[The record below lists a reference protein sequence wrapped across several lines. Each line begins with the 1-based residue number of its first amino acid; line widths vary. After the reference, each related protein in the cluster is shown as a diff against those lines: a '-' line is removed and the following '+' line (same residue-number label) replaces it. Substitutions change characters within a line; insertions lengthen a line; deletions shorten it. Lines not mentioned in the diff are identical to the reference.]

1 MPDTSASPRGPVAST
16 LDDRAV
22 VGRVLAGDREAY
34 RLLVERHQRRIRA
47 ALWRLTGNTDEAEEL
62 TQAAF
67 CRAYFALSG
76 FNPQYEFG
84 AWIYRIAHNL
94 CINHIKRDRRELA
107 LDAILDK
114 GDDEPAELGA
124 DEETTSPERQVAA
137 GETAARVRAALA
149 QLPDAFRD
157 VLVMHFL
164 LELSHEEIV
173 AQTGV
178 PLGTVKSRLSR
189 ARQHLAKVLAEMGGA
204 TGTREG
210 PAL

>member
-1 MPDTSASPRGPVAST
+1 MPEGSAPPPGPVASS
-16 LDDRAV
+16 LDDRRV
-22 VGRVLAGDREAY
+22 VSRVLAGDREGY
-34 RLLVERHQRRIRA
+34 RLLVERHQRRIHL
-47 ALWRLTGNTDEAEEL
+47 ALWRLTGNTDEAAEL

-67 CRAYFALSG
+67 CRAYFALAG
-76 FNPQYEFG
+76 YNPQYEFG

-94 CINHIKRDRRELA
+94 CINHLKRNRRELE

-114 GDDEPAELGA
+114 GDDEPAELSA
-124 DEETTSPERQVAA
+124 DDETTSPERRAVA

-149 QLPDAFRD
+149 RLPDAFRD

-173 AQTGV
+173 AQTGL

-189 ARQHLAKVLAEMGGA
+189 ARQHLAK
-204 TGTREG
+204 
-210 PAL
+210 ALTEQP